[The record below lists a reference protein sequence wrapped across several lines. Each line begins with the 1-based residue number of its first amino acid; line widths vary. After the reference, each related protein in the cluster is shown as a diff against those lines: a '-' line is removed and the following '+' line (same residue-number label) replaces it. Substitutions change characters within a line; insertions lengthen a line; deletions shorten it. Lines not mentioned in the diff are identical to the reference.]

1 MRYGFHPFFC
11 DMNQTINEKS
21 DSKGTALNVLL

>member
-1 MRYGFHPFFC
+1 MIWLSPLFC

>member
-1 MRYGFHPFFC
+1 MAFTPFFC